1 MNNEEKIQLHLD
13 KYLQDPTNPDLNY
26 WLGYE
31 YEKIGQYASAHSY

>member
-31 YEKIGQYASAHSY
+31 YEKIGQ